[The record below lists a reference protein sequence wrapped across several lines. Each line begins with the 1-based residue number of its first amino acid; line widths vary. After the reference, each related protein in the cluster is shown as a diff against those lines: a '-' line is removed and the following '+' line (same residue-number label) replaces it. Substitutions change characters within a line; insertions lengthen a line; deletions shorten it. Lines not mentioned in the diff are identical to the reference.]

1 MTKTSDLESQ
11 SYAEGRIKPTTNGV
25 MKMKKNVYGLSVT
38 TWPTTPAGCHMASY
52 PGWDGPEVI
61 INAGGWVNGKY
72 IDSSEV
78 EHAGLWESLSPDV
91 RDEMESLRGEWPGY
105 WNDRIIEIRDSVSP
119 KDRELLEALWIA
131 GEVFN
136 NEVTIYGTDD
146 SVSNMDEDDLYSWGL
161 NRVDSDDD
169 EDDDESDES

>member
-11 SYAEGRIKPTTNGV
+11 SIAEGRIKPTTNGV
-25 MKMKKNVYGLSVT
+25 MKMKKNVYGLPVT
-38 TWPTTPAGCHMASY
+38 TWPATPAGCHMASY

-61 INAGGWVNGKY
+61 INAGGWVDGKY

-78 EHAGLWESLSPDV
+78 EHAGLWDRLSTEV

-105 WNDRIIEIRDSVSP
+105 WNDRILEMRDSVSP
-119 KDRELLEALWIA
+119 KDRELLEALWIS

-136 NEVTIYGTDD
+136 EEVTIYGTDA
-146 SVSNMDEDDLYSWGL
+146 SVSNMSEDDLRSWGL
-161 NRVDSDDD
+161 DRVESDDD
-169 EDDDESDES
+169 DDEEEDE